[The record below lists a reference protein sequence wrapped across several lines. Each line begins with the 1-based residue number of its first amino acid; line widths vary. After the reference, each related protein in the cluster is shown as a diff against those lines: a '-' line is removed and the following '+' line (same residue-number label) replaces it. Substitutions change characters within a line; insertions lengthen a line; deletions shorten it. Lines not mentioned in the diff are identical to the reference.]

1 MSDRSIGI
9 SFAVAINMMLRT
21 GLYRALRAAEDLAH
35 QAPAAL
41 PAHLSSIRRLLFLQ
55 YETALGTAVNATPVF
70 EAVKRSRPEAS
81 IAVACH
87 PLTRELLK
95 YNEFIDELI
104 VTTHP
109 DRGFIRAGC
118 ELALR
123 TRKLGHSFDCAL
135 TDGGNQ
141 KSRLALMM
149 LGVRAKL
156 RMGFTNAKEL
166 YHQWLEYDRQ
176 HSALQNNLKILDLLA
191 LNKVDVRPRAFFS
204 NLELGIATKL
214 LAENGLLDGKPIV
227 ALVTQT
233 SGGQPSGWF
242 DERFFAVADRIIESL
257 RAHILFVGTA
267 SEAAVIAT
275 IQRQM
280 HHPSLSLAGQTN
292 IPELAALLCHCD
304 LAVTLDTGT
313 MHVARAVELP
323 MVVIA
328 SAWQPPHEWLPL
340 GVEGITIL
348 RHEDP
353 ACRSCSIS
361 SCPTR
366 ACMKRITVD
375 EVIVAVEM
383 LIARYPPSQ
392 ENRRRRVSNSL
403 SKKFPMIVS

>member
-1 MSDRSIGI
+1 
-9 SFAVAINMMLRT
+9 MMLRT

-35 QAPAAL
+35 QTPAAL

-166 YHQWLEYDRQ
+166 YHQALEYDREQ
-176 HSALQNNLKILDLLA
+176 SVLQNNLRLLDLLGLSKCDA
-191 LNKVDVRPRAFFS
+191 KPRAFFS
-204 NLELGIATKL
+204 RRELDVTMQL
-214 LAENGLLDGKPIV
+214 LATNGLLDGRPVV
-227 ALVTQT
+227 ALSTQT
-233 SGGQPSGWF
+233 SEGQPWKRWF
-242 DERFFAVADRIIESL
+242 NERFAAVADRISELL

-267 SEAAVIAT
+267 SEDAAIAS

-280 HHPSLSLAGQTN
+280 QHRSVSLAGETN
-292 IPELAALLCHCD
+292 ITELAALLCHCD
-304 LAVTLDTGT
+304 LMVTLDTGT
-313 MHVARAVELP
+313 MHVARAIELP

-328 SAWQPPHEWLPL
+328 AAWQPAHEWLPL

-348 RHEDP
+348 RYEDP
-353 ACRSCSIS
+353 ACRTCSIS
-361 SCPTR
+361 CSPTR
-366 ACMKRITVD
+366 LCMERIAVGDVVD
-375 EVIVAVEM
+375 AVEVLM
-383 LIARYPPSQ
+383 ARYPASQ
-392 ENRRRRVSNSL
+392 DRRRQRISNSL

>member
-1 MSDRSIGI
+1 MT
-9 SFAVAINMMLRT
+9 LRT
-21 GLYRALRAAEDLAH
+21 GLYRALRAADDLAH
-35 QAPAAL
+35 QAPAAV
-41 PAHLSSIRRLLFLQ
+41 PARLSSIRQLLFLQ

-70 EAVKRSRPEAS
+70 EAVKRGRPEAS

-123 TRKLGHSFDCAL
+123 TRKLRHSFDCAL

-141 KSRLALMM
+141 KSGLALMM
-149 LGVRAKL
+149 LGVRAKV

-166 YHQWLEYDRQ
+166 YHLALEYDRGQ
-176 HSALQNNLKILDLLA
+176 SVLQNNLRLLDLLEIGNA
-191 LNKVDVRPRAFFS
+191 DVRPRAFFS
-204 NLELGIATKL
+204 SRELDVAMKL
-214 LAENGLLDGKPIV
+214 LATSGLLDGKPIV
-227 ALVTQT
+227 AFATQT
-233 SGGQPSGWF
+233 GGQPPRRWF
-242 DERFFAVADRIIESL
+242 DERFADVADSIAESL
-257 RAHILFVGTA
+257 GAHVLFVGTA
-267 SEAAVIAT
+267 SEAAAISA
-275 IQRQM
+275 IQGRM
-280 HHPSLSLAGQTN
+280 RNPSVFLVTN
-292 IPELAALLCHCD
+292 ITELAALLCHCD

>member
-9 SFAVAINMMLRT
+9 SFAVAINMTLRA

-41 PAHLSSIRRLLFLQ
+41 PAHLSGIRRLLFLQ

-87 PLTRELLK
+87 RLTRELLK

-149 LGVRAKL
+149 LGVRAKR

-166 YHQWLEYDRQ
+166 YHQWLEYDHQ
-176 HSALQNNLKILDLLA
+176 HSALQNNLKILDLLHLDSA
-191 LNKVDVRPRAFFS
+191 DARPRVFFS
-204 NLELGIATKL
+204 SRELDVAMTL
-214 LAENGLLDGKPIV
+214 LATNGLLDGQPIV
-227 ALVTQT
+227 ALATQT
-233 SGGQPSGWF
+233 GGQPPRRWF
-242 DERFFAVADRIIESL
+242 DDRFAAVADSIAGWG
-257 RAHILFVGTA
+257 AHVLFVGTA
-267 SEAAVIAT
+267 SEAAAIGAIQGQMRRQSVFLAT
-275 IQRQM
+275 GI
-280 HHPSLSLAGQTN
+280 T
-292 IPELAALLCHCD
+292 ELAALLCHCD
-304 LAVTLDTGT
+304 LAVSLDTGT

-328 SAWQPPHEWLPL
+328 SAWQPAHEWLPL

-348 RHEDP
+348 RHEDA
-353 ACRSCSIS
+353 ACRTCSLS

-366 ACMKRITVD
+366 ACMKRIGVD
-375 EVIVAVEM
+375 EVVAAVEA

-392 ENRRRRVSNSL
+392 ASRQRRVSNSL
-403 SKKFPMIVS
+403 SKKFPVIVS